1 MSRNVAG
8 ASPLAGRAVLVTG
21 AARGIGAAV
30 AREAAGRGARVALVG
45 LEPERLS
52 ALAGELG
59 SGHIWAEA
67 DVTDQAELQ
76 QAVDLVTS
84 VHGGLDVVVANAGVA
99 NTGTVATN
107 PADALARTVEV
118 NLVGTIRT
126 VSATLPQV
134 IASRG
139 HYLLIASAA
148 SFLSAPGLA
157 AYCASKAGVEAFGDA
172 FRLEVAHRGVTVGTA
187 HPIWVDTDLVRDAQE
202 DLPLFRRMLADARGP
217 FGRSISVES
226 CARMLL
232 DGIER
237 RRPKVFVPPALG
249 VAFQLRGLLT
259 TGPARRAMAREAARS
274 VPLLED
280 EVRRL
285 GRSFGRRSVAMTEVG
300 PALAMQ
306 TDKSGPTT

>member
-1 MSRNVAG
+1 MTRGATGAG
-8 ASPLAGRAVLVTG
+8 PLAGRTVLVTG

-30 AREAAGRGARVALVG
+30 ARESAARGARVALVG
-45 LEPERLS
+45 LEPDRLS
-52 ALAGELG
+52 ALAFELG
-59 SGHIWAEA
+59 AAPSGGATWAEA
-67 DVTDQAELQ
+67 DVTDQAQIQ
-76 QAVDLVTS
+76 QAVVRVASALGRV
-84 VHGGLDVVVANAGVA
+84 DVVVANAGVA

-126 VSATLPQV
+126 VSATLPHV
-134 IASRG
+134 IAARG
-139 HYLLIASAA
+139 HYLLVASAA
-148 SFLSAPGLA
+148 SFLAVPGLS

-202 DLPLFRRMLADARGP
+202 DLPLFRRMLAEAGVP
-217 FGRSISVES
+217 FGRPISVES
-226 CARMLL
+226 CARMLV

-249 VAFQLRGLLT
+249 VAFHLRGLLT
-259 TGPARRAMAREAARS
+259 TGAARRAMAHEAARN
-274 VPLLED
+274 VPRLEE

-285 GRSFGRRSVAMTEVG
+285 GRPFGRHSVATKRR
-300 PALAMQ
+300 
-306 TDKSGPTT
+306 TD

>member
-1 MSRNVAG
+1 
-8 ASPLAGRAVLVTG
+8 
-21 AARGIGAAV
+21 
-30 AREAAGRGARVALVG
+30 
-45 LEPERLS
+45 
-52 ALAGELG
+52 
-59 SGHIWAEA
+59 
-67 DVTDQAELQ
+67 
-76 QAVDLVTS
+76 
-84 VHGGLDVVVANAGVA
+84 VA

-126 VSATLPQV
+126 VSATLPHV
-134 IASRG
+134 TASRG
-139 HYLLIASAA
+139 HYLLVASAA
-148 SFLSAPGLA
+148 SFLAAPGLA

-217 FGRSISVES
+217 FGQSISVES

-237 RRPKVFVPPALG
+237 RRPKVFIPPALL
-249 VAFQLRGLLT
+249 VAFHLRGLLT

-285 GRSFGRRSVAMTEVG
+285 GRPFGRRSVATSRR
-300 PALAMQ
+300 
-306 TDKSGPTT
+306 TD